1 MSAMVYRLFWD
12 LLNVIS
18 SISKTYAGNWISASN
33 IAFSIFFGNSGSS
46 AGTPWTTLKI
56 PCSVKNSKSL
66 LPKKKSKSYWN
77 CELSFG
83 VRIVDAPVPA
93 KDLELKSND
102 LDVTLCAVW
111 LWIVVAVSIVASAT
125 LGLKSTVSLRS
136 NSPDGARTSGSTLVD
151 VYVGI
156 SL

>member
-1 MSAMVYRLFWD
+1 MVSYTRKKILKPNFF
-12 LLNVIS
+12 
-18 SISKTYAGNWISASN
+18 KTKFPRSDKNN
-33 IAFSIFFGNSGSS
+33 I
-46 AGTPWTTLKI
+46 
-56 PCSVKNSKSL
+56 SL

-77 CELSFG
+77 WELSFG
-83 VRIVDAPVPA
+83 IKIDDAPVPA

-102 LDVTLCAVW
+102 IDVTFSTSCIP
-111 LWIVVAVSIVASAT
+111 WILAEVLKVASAT

-136 NSPDGARTSGSTLVD
+136 NSPDGVLTSGSTLVA